1 MMKQG
6 IVLVT
11 FDAPDTPEFL
21 AWAHERH
28 MKDAAKVPGVQRVR
42 RYEVIDGPPDRRRYL
57 SISEYQDLQ
66 AALAVRNSD
75 AGRLPQQDAN
85 RQGVTNL
92 YTLACTEI
100 CSQVFVGPTD
110 DCPTSTSES

>member
-11 FDAPDTPEFL
+11 FDAPDTQEFL
-21 AWAHERH
+21 TWAHERH
-28 MKDAAKVPGVQRVR
+28 MQDAAKVPGVQRVR

-66 AALAVRNSD
+66 VALAARNSD

-85 RQGVTNL
+85 RQGVTNR
-92 YTLACTEI
+92 YTLACRE
-100 CSQVFVGPTD
+100 VFSKTFVKPAAESS
-110 DCPTSTSES
+110 TSTSES